1 MYGFIEVQVL
11 YSCIRLVWINR
22 IPYHGNGGGELKEC
36 CSLTIHLN
44 ISALRSF
51 TPAQLIYGA
60 FFPLSFPPFSK
71 NALRRYFIFCPYVA
85 DYKQDCVTFSVIHEE
100 MIQLRFRNH
109 PGKKQATNQEQAFCF
124 IHVIASSVL

>member
-1 MYGFIEVQVL
+1 MYGFMEVQVL

-51 TPAQLIYGA
+51 TPAQRKYGA
-60 FFPLSFPPFSK
+60 FFPFSFPPFSK

-100 MIQLRFRNH
+100 MIPVRFRNH
-109 PGKKQATNQEQAFCF
+109 PGKNRQQTKNKHFALYM
-124 IHVIASSVL
+124 S

>member
-11 YSCIRLVWINR
+11 YSCICLVWINR
-22 IPYHGNGGGELKEC
+22 IPYHGNGDGELKEC

-51 TPAQLIYGA
+51 TPAQRKYGA

-71 NALRRYFIFCPYVA
+71 NALRRSFIFCPYEA
-85 DYKQDCVTFSVIHEE
+85 DYKQDCVTLSVIHKE
-100 MIQLRFRNH
+100 MIPLRFRNH